1 MTCAADLSTMTES
14 EAHAACESLRQL
26 LRIVPLTSEPAAR
39 GATSSPCEGF
49 APAGADDHLE
59 VIL

>member
-26 LRIVPLTSEPAAR
+26 LRIVPLTPEPTYR
-39 GATSSPCEGF
+39 GETSSPCDS
-49 APAGADDHLE
+49 ADVGSGDHLE
-59 VIL
+59 MIV